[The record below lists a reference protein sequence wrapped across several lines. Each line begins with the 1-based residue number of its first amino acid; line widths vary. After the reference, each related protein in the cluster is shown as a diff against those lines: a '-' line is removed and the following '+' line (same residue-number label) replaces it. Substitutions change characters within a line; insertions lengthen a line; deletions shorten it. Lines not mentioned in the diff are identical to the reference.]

1 MPYTSND
8 ALPKAVRGK
17 LSAHQQTVFRNVFNS
32 MMSEDGMTE
41 SRAFAGAWS
50 QAKQAVEKALHQ
62 GKEVTLDK
70 PFRLPEGS
78 SKKFGVYVKSG
89 DGVKKVTFGDP
100 NMEIR
105 RDDPE
110 ARSNFRARHSCD
122 TATDKT
128 SARYW
133 SCRLWSDE
141 SVSDIVKFED
151 SDIRDE
157 AGYYHCLYKTVNTKN
172 GKYYYGIHSTKNL
185 DDGYLGSGV
194 ALKAAIKK
202 HGKDCFEK
210 TILEFFPDRDSL
222 LIAEMLVVDESIV
235 KSAETY
241 NVSLGGMSYVDSL
254 KNLSEEDFIAHQ
266 SAAGFLGGKAAYSA
280 KTAIEK
286 SEWHKAGRKASSG
299 NLGKVLKIK
308 DLESYKE
315 IRKTTALNRPRYY
328 CPHCNLQ
335 NLDGGNLKQH
345 LSKVHHDEDFAGV
358 KKECR
363 MWESGT
369 SVSEM
374 TKVEVE
380 GQILKVNNEE
390 RLAYGWAYVSTN
402 KGELSLDHSGEFI
415 RPDQLAKAATN
426 FMLSMRTAK
435 RMHSG
440 EAIGEVIHSMPL
452 TNDVTKALGIQSD
465 REGWL
470 VAVKVYDDQVWQDV
484 KDGKLAAFSIGGRAL
499 KELV

>member
-32 MMSEDGMTE
+32 MMSEEGMTE

-133 SCRLWSDE
+133 S
-141 SVSDIVKFED
+141 
-151 SDIRDE
+151 
-157 AGYYHCLYKTVNTKN
+157 
-172 GKYYYGIHSTKNL
+172 
-185 DDGYLGSGV
+185 
-194 ALKAAIKK
+194 
-202 HGKDCFEK
+202 
-210 TILEFFPDRDSL
+210 
-222 LIAEMLVVDESIV
+222 
-235 KSAETY
+235 
-241 NVSLGGMSYVDSL
+241 
-254 KNLSEEDFIAHQ
+254 
-266 SAAGFLGGKAAYSA
+266 
-280 KTAIEK
+280 
-286 SEWHKAGRKASSG
+286 
-299 NLGKVLKIK
+299 
-308 DLESYKE
+308 
-315 IRKTTALNRPRYY
+315 
-328 CPHCNLQ
+328 
-335 NLDGGNLKQH
+335 
-345 LSKVHHDEDFAGV
+345 
-358 KKECR
+358 CR